1 MYNTTHVLF
10 LMKILLAGASK
21 KLEFL
26 FGNNWLEVL
35 FTNLLAFS
43 FFFRLSDRLK
53 FRIIAT
59 FIAISK
65 TVGPKRTSISQ
76 QILYVI
82 QKSQVSNPGNGTI
95 LYKWEHR
102 VSPRIK
108 EMVTLIS
115 SKAR

>member
-1 MYNTTHVLF
+1 MDN
-10 LMKILLAGASK
+10 LLAGASK

-43 FFFRLSDRLK
+43 FFFRLTDRLK

-108 EMVTLIS
+108 EIVTSKS